1 MKNVTPIEVDK
12 TDVVWHTE
20 YMDEYDD
27 YIIDNDYL
35 DCWDEFDDSDYGWQ
49 HEDPIDDESF

>member
-1 MKNVTPIEVDK
+1 M
-12 TDVVWHTE
+12 VWHTE

-49 HEDPIDDESF
+49 HEDPIDDEGF